1 MDGLTFGV
9 VDNAVLIFGA
19 YTGCEIER
27 YIGGRGRVG
36 GILGAAIG
44 NTVSDGLGAVLD
56 PALQP
61 MLLGVVLGTLLPIVT
76 IPVVE
81 WMRGA
86 QEK

>member
-1 MDGLTFGV
+1 MDGFIFGV

-56 PALQP
+56 PALQA
-61 MLLGVVLGTLLPIVT
+61 MLLGVVLGTLLPIVA
-76 IPVVE
+76 IPLVE
-81 WMRGA
+81 WLRGGD
-86 QEK
+86 K

>member
-1 MDGLTFGV
+1 MDGLIFGF

-44 NTVSDGLGAVLD
+44 NTVSDGLGAALD
-56 PALQP
+56 PALQG
-61 MLLGVVLGTLLPIVT
+61 MLLGVVLGTLIPIVA
-76 IPVVE
+76 IPMVE
-81 WMRGA
+81 SLRGG
-86 QEK
+86 E